1 MPLHPVRRLVRC
13 CALLLLLAVP
23 LSCSQHPS
31 PLQGVPNGNYSGTAT
46 YRGAALAFSLHIRS
60 DGDSLRAYFNS
71 PDLLILGQPLDSVT
85 FERPH
90 FRFTTADDH
99 PVRFDGVVAG
109 DSITGTAS
117 VGAVPGVVAA
127 GNTDPVRFSLHH
139 IVQPPA
145 PYATKRVSFENG
157 ELELGGTLYMPPAE
171 PHTLPGVIILQGSS
185 ANLRHEYRFFADRF
199 ARDGFAVLVFDKRG
213 HGESDGNYGS
223 ATYEDL
229 AGDAAAALARLRA
242 EPQVVPSRVGLWG
255 LSQGAMLAPMAAA
268 RAESLAFVVAVSAP
282 GLTIGE
288 CSAWQ
293 DSIRVRDAGFGVAQ
307 AESAATLDRRLLG
320 WLRTHQHAAP
330 LEEELSLLEHSP
342 WRKKSSI
349 PRRLPRAPAL
359 DGWYWRGRTL
369 DPLPAWRA
377 LRVPALVVFGAADEL
392 LPSTPSAANIERAL
406 REGGNP
412 DHTLKI
418 FPAANHALK
427 TLPLVAGG
435 TWDWP
440 RAAPGYLE
448 LMTDWMRAHARPR
461 P

>member
-1 MPLHPVRRLVRC
+1 VRRPCRC
-13 CALLLLLAVP
+13 FALLLLALPLA
-23 LSCSQHPS
+23 CARHPS
-31 PLQGVPNGNYSGTAT
+31 PLEGVPNGYYAGSAT
-46 YRGAALAFSLHIRS
+46 YHGAQLAFSVHIRS

-71 PDLLILGQPLDSVT
+71 PDLLLLGQPLDSVT
-85 FERPH
+85 FERPR

-109 DSITGTAS
+109 DSIVGTAT

-127 GNTDPVRFSLHH
+127 GDTARVRFALRH
-139 IVQPPA
+139 IVQPPL

-157 ELELGGTLYMPPAE
+157 ALELGGTLYLPPAE
-171 PHTLPGVIILQGSS
+171 PHTLPGVVILQGSS
-185 ANLRHEYRFFADRF
+185 ANLRHQYRFFADHF
-199 ARDGFAVLVFDKRG
+199 ARHGFAVLVFDKRG
-213 HGESDGNYGS
+213 HGESDGDYGS

-242 EPQVVPSRVGLWG
+242 EPEVVPSRVGLWG

-282 GLTIGE
+282 GLTTGE

-320 WLRTHQHAAP
+320 WLRSHQHAAP

-342 WRKKSSI
+342 WRRESSI
-349 PRRLPRAPAL
+349 PRRLPREPAL

-392 LPSTPSAANIERAL
+392 LPSGPSAANIERAL
-406 REGGNP
+406 RQGGNA
-412 DHTLKI
+412 DHTLKT
-418 FPAANHALK
+418 FPAANHVLR

-435 TWDWP
+435 PWDWP
-440 RAAPGYLE
+440 RAAPGYLDLVTE
-448 LMTDWMRAHARPR
+448 WMKAHAQVRP
-461 P
+461 